1 MSDRTFELA
10 AIDVGQSGV
19 RMQLRDADG
28 GSTQWRSPV
37 GLDASSTLSLTELA
51 GRLRVA
57 CEGISARV
65 VGIGVTGEHQ
75 DAALD
80 RFALEIMD
88 ALRATEACIAHD
100 SVTAHVGAL
109 SGRDGVVIAAGTGV
123 VSLGVSPSAVARSD
137 GWGALLGDRGGGFWI
152 GRAGLRA
159 ATAERDGAGQR
170 TDLTAAAERRFGPL
184 PALMPS
190 AAQPSTAAV
199 AAFAKDVLAAA
210 ESDDAAR
217 AIAEDAAAELA
228 RTTIAC
234 ADRAFGADAAGVSVS
249 AVGGVF
255 DSPFIRSSWGA
266 RVRAAG
272 LEERNPSGDPLQ
284 GAALLPST
292 PPAFFERTAS
302 RRVRSADRPR
312 R

>member
-57 CEGISARV
+57 CEGISARI

-123 VSLGVSPSAVARSD
+123 SPSAVARSD

-170 TDLTAAAERRFGPL
+170 TDLTAAAGRRFGPL

>member
-19 RMQLRDADG
+19 RMQLRAADG

-37 GLDASSTLSLTELA
+37 GLDASSTASLTELA

-75 DAALD
+75 DADLD

-100 SVTAHVGAL
+100 SVTAQVGAH
-109 SGRDGVVIAAGTGV
+109 SGRGAGGVA
-123 VSLGVSPSAVARSD
+123 PSAVARCD

-159 ATAERDGAGQR
+159 ATAERDGTGPR
-170 TDLTAAAERRFGPL
+170 TDLTAAAEHRFGPL

-217 AIAEDAAAELA
+217 TIAEDAAAELA

-234 ADRAFGADAAGVSVS
+234 ADRAFGADAVGVSVS

-272 LEERNPSGDPLQ
+272 LEERDPSGDPLR

-302 RRVRSADRPR
+302 RRVRPADRPR